1 MLGYPRPFVRDLCPA
16 CGIYARL
23 FLGPPISPD
32 TPRPFFRVSE
42 MSGSLHPFPG
52 SMPRATSEGLRP
64 LWAVRE
70 ILPAPRRIH
79 ARPFV
84 LPPRPAHAR
93 PAPVSFSS
101 VPCVVSFSM
110 GDCTKRNFG
119 PFYRVRNVRILCGF
133 VQIPGSLGSS
143 YALSMVADNMPVS
156 FPDTENSRA
165 LFLWAYISGYS
176 LRQRSQRRPRPQIA
190 AFLLWSIKYA
200 SVLVSPRKGA
210 FCAHRAAP
218 VPLLASVPLG
228 LFATY

>member
-1 MLGYPRPFVRDLCPA
+1 MGCPGNIARAPPDPRPA
-16 CGIYARL
+16 
-23 FLGPPISPD
+23 
-32 TPRPFFRVSE
+32 FR
-42 MSGSLHPFPG
+42 
-52 SMPRATSEGLRP
+52 
-64 LWAVRE
+64 
-70 ILPAPRRIH
+70 
-79 ARPFV
+79 

-101 VPCVVSFSM
+101 VPCVVSSSM

-119 PFYRVRNVRILCGF
+119 PFYRVRNVRILADF
-133 VQIPGSLGSS
+133 VQAPGPLGSS
-143 YALSMVADNMPVS
+143 YVLFVVADNMPVS

-165 LFLWAYISGYS
+165 LFLGAYISGYS
-176 LRQRSQRRPRPQIA
+176 LLQRSQRRPRPQIA

-228 LFATY
+228 CSPRTSHARRTSRARSSAPVPSLVLAAPVLWFLFASFLRVSCSLFRWSDRLCQKRNFRNEILNTPPA